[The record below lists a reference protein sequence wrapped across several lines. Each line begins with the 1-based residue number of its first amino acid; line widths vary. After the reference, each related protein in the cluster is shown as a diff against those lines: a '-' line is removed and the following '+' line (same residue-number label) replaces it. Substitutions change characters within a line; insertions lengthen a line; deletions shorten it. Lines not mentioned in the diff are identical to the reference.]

1 MSHINTP
8 THGCMDS
15 TASNYNP
22 SATVD
27 SGDCTYVGLWQ
38 WVRDSDDGGDGDKGE
53 HPTTSRAQFGAPT
66 TERRSRARF
75 DDDNGDASEENA
87 GAPSSDTGMTW
98 VIWGSVGGALL
109 LAVLG
114 TLYAN
119 GYFGKIRV
127 RSLRRKRTK

>member
-15 TASNYNP
+15 AANNYNP

-27 SGDCTYVGLWQ
+27 SGDCTYVGL
-38 WVRDSDDGGDGDKGE
+38 E
-53 HPTTSRAQFGAPT
+53 HPT

-75 DDDNGDASEENA
+75 DSDNGDASEENA
-87 GAPSSDTGMTW
+87 GAPSSDTGMTF

-127 RSLRRKRTK
+127 RSLRRKRTKK